1 MQEAWVWFLVK
12 ELKSHR
18 LQGQKK
24 ILNKT
29 NKKKVYN
36 LKSFEQIKK
45 EEETETISL
54 VLRAKV

>member
-1 MQEAWVWFLVK
+1 MGLIPG
-12 ELKSHR
+12 
-18 LQGQKK
+18 QGTK
-24 ILNKT
+24 IPQISGPEKNFKQNKQT
-29 NKKKVYN
+29 KKKVYN

>member
-1 MQEAWVWFLVK
+1 MQEAWVWFMVK

-29 NKKKVYN
+29 NKQN
-36 LKSFEQIKK
+36 KSVQFEKFW
-45 EEETETISL
+45 TD
-54 VLRAKV
+54 